1 MTGAAAPLGVY
12 IHWPYCARICPYCD
26 FNVVRDRGRSAAGE
40 ALVEAIAADLT
51 AQAAL
56 MRASNAEGF
65 ELVSIYLGGG
75 TPSLMHPAHVRRL
88 VDLVRSLWSASG
100 QVEVTLEAN
109 PADADPSSFEAFAS
123 AGINRLSLG
132 VQSFDDE
139 ALRFLKRDHDAAQ
152 AARALDLALAAFPRV
167 SLDLI
172 YALPDQTPHG
182 WRRSLQ
188 AAAGL
193 GATHVSAYQLTLEP
207 GTPFARAARRGTLA
221 RIDADLGAEF
231 YDVTVDTLS
240 DAGFE
245 PYEVSNFARGER
257 ARSRHNLVYWRGE
270 SYVGAG
276 PGAHGRLLLEGR
288 RTATEAE
295 RSIGAYMTRVGRQGT
310 GWGRQEPMAAADALE
325 ERILMG
331 LRISDGVELADIAR
345 LGRTGALAPLVQDGW
360 LTADAGRVR
369 TTRAGRLLLDSVTG
383 ALLA

>member
-1 MTGAAAPLGVY
+1 MTDVPAPLGVY

-40 ALVEAIAADLT
+40 ALVDSIAADLT

-56 MRASNAEGF
+56 MRASDADA
-65 ELVSIYLGGG
+65 ELVSIYFGGG
-75 TPSLMHPAHVRRL
+75 TPSLLHPDHVGRL
-88 VDLVRSLWSASG
+88 IDLVRSLWHAAD

-109 PADADPSSFEAFAS
+109 PADAGLARFEALAW
-123 AGINRLSLG
+123 AGVNRLSLG
-132 VQSFDDE
+132 VQSFDDD
-139 ALRFLKRDHDAAQ
+139 ALRFLKRDHGAAQ
-152 AARALDLALAAFPRV
+152 AARALDLALASFPRV

-172 YALPDQTPHG
+172 YALPGQTPHE
-182 WRRSLQ
+182 WARSLQ

-193 GATHVSAYQLTLEP
+193 GAAHLSAYQLTLEP
-207 GTPFARAARRGTLA
+207 GTPFARAAQRGTLA
-221 RIDADLGAEF
+221 RIDGDLGADF
-231 YDVTVDTLS
+231 YDVTVDTLAG
-240 DAGFE
+240 AGFE
-245 PYEVSNFARGER
+245 AYEVSNFARGED

-295 RSIGAYMTRVGRQGT
+295 RGVDAYMARVARQGT
-310 GWGRQEPMAAADALE
+310 GWRHQEPMAQADALE

-331 LRISDGVELADIAR
+331 LRITDGVALADIAR
-345 LGRTGALAPLVQDGW
+345 LGRSPALAPLLQDGW
-360 LTADAGRVR
+360 LTAEAGRVR